1 MGVPAVS
8 TLEEV
13 QAAAV
18 EVLVAAWRWAA
29 IRPQAVDG
37 TPLSALLADLEEME
51 RAVREYTVASGQE
64 PEYVWVPL
72 TWADVAP
79 GDRVRLPGRP
89 DTEEGVLA
97 VLPLDWHVDP
107 KSKERWPRP
116 LEHSEIKVTFC
127 EPERTYGFPPS
138 GQVEI
143 RREAEVSPER
153 FAAIISLLSRE
164 LGAAALNDRLHV
176 R

>member
-1 MGVPAVS
+1 MS

-13 QAAAV
+13 RAAAV
-18 EVLVAAWRWAA
+18 EVLVAARRWATA
-29 IRPQAVDG
+29 DRGGLRTVLDP
-37 TPLSALLADLEEME
+37 PLSALLADLEEME